1 MVPQRR
7 AADRGWI
14 KAVGWMGCAALSVSL
29 TYTFV
34 RALTNGAEGIDPLF
48 FGMQTMA
55 SLFFL
60 VHALRTHNRIYVA
73 ANCVAL
79 LNAVGTLVVALRG

>member
-1 MVPQRR
+1 MAPKRR
-7 AADRGWI
+7 AADQKWVQV
-14 KAVGWMGCAALSVSL
+14 VGWMGCAALSVSL

-34 RALTNGAEGIDPLF
+34 RALTRGAEGIDPLF
-48 FGMQTMA
+48 FAMQTMA

-60 VHALRTHNRIYVA
+60 VHAIRTHNRIYVA

-79 LNAVGTLVVALRG
+79 LNAVGTLVVALSA